1 MESQLT
7 DKGKI
12 FLKFFLRFLKENH
25 CFGKYQRA
33 LFETKNYRD
42 NNFIKRQCEN
52 CNFCIIDS
60 SFIWA
65 DTKEGI
71 DYWCNLNYE
80 FRKLYYSFKNEL
92 SNTSQEFILAKFN
105 IF

>member
-1 MESQLT
+1 MECQFS

-12 FLKFFLRFLKENH
+12 FLKFFLRFLKEHH
-25 CFGKYQRA
+25 CFSKYQRA
-33 LFETKNYRD
+33 LFEAKNYRD
-42 NNFIKRQCEN
+42 NNFIKRQCEI
-52 CNFCIIDS
+52 CNFGIIDN
-60 SFIWA
+60 SFIWS
-65 DTKEGI
+65 DTKEGH
-71 DYWCNLNYE
+71 DYWSNLNYE

>member
-1 MESQLT
+1 MECQLT

-52 CNFCIIDS
+52 CNFGIIS
-60 SFIWA
+60 NSFIWS

-71 DYWCNLNYE
+71 DYWRHLNNE
-80 FRKLYYSFKNEL
+80 FIKSVISFKKEL
-92 SNTSQEFILAKFN
+92 SKTSKEMKKIK
-105 IF
+105 